1 MCALSDAQNISLW
14 NVENFPLIQHPLCP
28 FGLFNFPCLV
38 CPVPQTKDLSPGAG
52 WFQCSQDVL
61 KFFLQLGGTCAAMSP
76 LWPCPAEPGGDGEQ
90 PFPAPPCQWEDF
102 CHRLDG
108 CRMETLIFKEG
119 MTQISKSYRPW
130 NKLLFL
136 AFEAFWYGKTQFHC
150 KIFQSTKLLP
160 KFLLPQS
167 AVSHTCDGHS
177 SQTFKL
183 PLWTMEMKVMSE
195 HIIPFLVGAWE
206 YLLWPDTCTADVDV
220 WWWRHSVPCLF
231 TPAITNY
238 KRNEWVF

>member
-1 MCALSDAQNISLW
+1 MLRTSLFEMWRTFPWSSIHCVPLGCLISLVW
-14 NVENFPLIQHPLCP
+14 FAQCP
-28 FGLFNFPCLV
+28 RQKISLLEQDGFSAPRMSWSFSSSWEE
-38 CPVPQTKDLSPGAG
+38 PVKAVKS
-52 WFQCSQDVL
+52 S
-61 KFFLQLGGTCAAMSP
+61 

-177 SQTFKL
+177 SQIFKL
-183 PLWTMEMKVMSE
+183 PLWSMEMKVMSE

-220 WWWRHSVPCLF
+220 WWWRHPVPCLF